1 MLRAFQ
7 VLERPHGTRKQRQ
20 RASGRKAKGHGLIL
34 PMRERVLYTEA
45 VRRDSFH
52 AWVKQ
57 FFASKPLQES
67 IKVFC
72 KPRPRK
78 GGFTCIFGCLTHER
92 CRWQGTAQLETDAAG
107 DTYYVV
113 LRHAEESVHSRKDRV
128 IANTLTWL
136 QRQVIFRSRS
146 SLTRQAQN
154 ALKKLKRRTPDGP
167 QQVTPPQAQK
177 LDGFMERF
185 RRQMRQPQF
194 EPGARQMDA
203 SVFQYCIDCA
213 NASLGGPS
221 QVAPDDA
228 RIRCDDPRIRVL
240 SPCLTPT
247 ELTMPLLCPA
257 LVRDVLD
264 LLPQPWRLHLSL
276 DGTYRLLLF
285 KRYVLLNVG
294 VNVKHWTGSK
304 KPADVGPAF
313 RTRYIPMAF
322 AIAHV
327 EASASYSSMVLCLLT
342 LCRAA
347 ASLQG
352 RAFTDKQITQWHGD
366 LHKGL
371 DKARAKVAPSSVRLS
386 DWAHCCGVTSPGP
399 SGFPALAARSGR
411 RPTASTP
418 GAMVPPLS
426 LCTSNDLPLCVA
438 ILLYRPPTKFAY
450 VTASRLFF
458 HGWRRLLVG
467 PLAGS
472 AGPCS
477 PWFCDWVCSPGEL
490 AWKDPQ
496 ASCQHDNA
504 SRAHGDVAD
513 RDCRAAVGRACRDET
528 ASRILSRLARGW
540 STA

>member
-1 MLRAFQ
+1 M
-7 VLERPHGTRKQRQ
+7 
-20 RASGRKAKGHGLIL
+20 
-34 PMRERVLYTEA
+34 
-45 VRRDSFH
+45 
-52 AWVKQ
+52 
-57 FFASKPLQES
+57 
-67 IKVFC
+67 
-72 KPRPRK
+72 
-78 GGFTCIFGCLTHER
+78 
-92 CRWQGTAQLETDAAG
+92 ETDAAG

-177 LDGFMERF
+177 LDGFMKRF

-213 NASLGGPS
+213 NAPWGGPS

-322 AIAHV
+322 CY
-327 EASASYSSMVLCLLT
+327 SARRSVSLLFEHGLMSPHT
-342 LCRAA
+342 LSR
-347 ASLQG
+347 
-352 RAFTDKQITQWHGD
+352 
-366 LHKGL
+366 
-371 DKARAKVAPSSVRLS
+371 
-386 DWAHCCGVTSPGP
+386 
-399 SGFPALAARSGR
+399 SGIAARPSLHRQADHAVAWGL
-411 RPTASTP
+411 TQGFGQ
-418 GAMVPPLS
+418 GA
-426 LCTSNDLPLCVA
+426 CKGCA
-438 ILLYRPPTKFAY
+438 
-450 VTASRLFF
+450 
-458 HGWRRLLVG
+458 
-467 PLAGS
+467 
-472 AGPCS
+472 
-477 PWFCDWVCSPGEL
+477 
-490 AWKDPQ
+490 
-496 ASCQHDNA
+496 
-504 SRAHGDVAD
+504 
-513 RDCRAAVGRACRDET
+513 
-528 ASRILSRLARGW
+528 
-540 STA
+540 